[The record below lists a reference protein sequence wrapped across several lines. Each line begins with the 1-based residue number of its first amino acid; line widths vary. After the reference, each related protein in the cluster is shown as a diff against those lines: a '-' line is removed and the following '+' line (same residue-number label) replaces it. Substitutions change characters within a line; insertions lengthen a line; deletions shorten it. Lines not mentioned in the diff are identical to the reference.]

1 MSEKKEKHTV
11 RAIPMDPF
19 SAARYDAL
27 CLLRTKE
34 WMELT
39 DAGLASDE
47 AWQTANDRMTE
58 RWFGEEEQ

>member
-11 RAIPMDPF
+11 RAILMDPF

-27 CLLRTKE
+27 WRLRTKE

-39 DAGLASDE
+39 DAGLASYQAMKIAD
-47 AWQTANDRMTE
+47 DRMTK